1 MVAVMPR
8 RLRQAE
14 GGFVYHVLNRGV
26 GRMTVFHKPADY
38 EAFEKIIEE
47 VQERTGTRFLSYCLM
62 PNHWHLLVWPRE
74 DGELSETMRWLT
86 VTHSQRWHAHR
97 HSAGTGPVYQGRF
110 KSFPVQND
118 GHFLAVARYAER
130 NALRANLVE
139 RAEDWRWSS
148 LWRRQNDPAW
158 AERVLHR
165 WPVTMPGD
173 WVRRVNRPM
182 RKAELEALRRC
193 VQRGCPYG
201 SERWTQSTV
210 TRLGLESTQRPQG
223 RPRKLQ
229 EPE

>member
-1 MVAVMPR
+1 
-8 RLRQAE
+8 
-14 GGFVYHVLNRGV
+14 
-26 GRMTVFHKPADY
+26 MTVFHKPADY

-47 VQERTGTRFLSYCLM
+47 VQERTDTRFLSYCLM

-158 AERVLHR
+158 ADRVLHR

-210 TRLGLESTQRPQG
+210 TRLRLESTQRPQG
-223 RPRKLQ
+223 RPRK
-229 EPE
+229 PE